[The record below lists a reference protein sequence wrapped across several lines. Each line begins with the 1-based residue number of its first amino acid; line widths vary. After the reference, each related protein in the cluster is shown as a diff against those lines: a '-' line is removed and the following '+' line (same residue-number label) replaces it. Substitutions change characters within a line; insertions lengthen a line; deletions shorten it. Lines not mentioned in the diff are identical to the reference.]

1 MLTNF
6 VNSIGSFLATG
17 GIKLLTS
24 AVLLVVCWKLIGLL
38 IKFLKKNRHFNKIDE
53 GAKGFLLSCI
63 SIILKVVLVLTVAAN
78 LGVPMTN
85 IVAILGS
92 CGLAIGLALQ
102 GSLSN
107 FAGGL
112 MILVF
117 RPFRVGD
124 YIESA
129 GKEGTVKSVSLLYT
143 TVTTTDNKDIIM
155 PNGALTNAVITNFS
169 AEESRRV
176 DLEFAVAY
184 DSDAERVKQVL
195 LLLADKHEQVLK
207 DPAPFARMTKHDQSA
222 LIFTLR
228 VWTKKEDYW
237 TVKFDLLEQVKAAF
251 DKLEIQIP
259 FPQMDVHIHE

>member
-1 MLTNF
+1 MIENF
-6 VNSIGSFLATG
+6 INSIGAFLATG

-24 AVLLVVCWKLIGLL
+24 VVLLVVCWKLIGLL
-38 IKFLKKNRHFNKIDE
+38 IKFLKKNRQFNKIDE
-53 GAKGFLLSCI
+53 GARGFLLSCI

-102 GSLSN
+102 GSLAN

-117 RPFRVGD
+117 HPFRVGD
-124 YIESA
+124 YIEAS
-129 GKEGTVKSVSLLYT
+129 GKEGTVKSISLLYT
-143 TVTTTDNKDIIM
+143 TVTTIDNKDVIM

-169 AEESRRV
+169 AEDTRRV

-195 LLLADKHEQVLK
+195 LLLADKHELVLK

-222 LIFTLR
+222 LIFSLR
-228 VWTKKEDYW
+228 VWSKKDDYW
-237 TVKFDLLEQVKAAF
+237 TVKFDLLEQVKTAF